1 MPKRSNRAGETGDS
15 SFLGTGWG
23 FPPRFARGGS
33 DVELV
38 SGAEDI
44 HQGLQIL
51 LATELGERVMQQHFG
66 CDLSAIL
73 FEEID
78 QRLINRIHSLISNA
92 IQFHEPRIKL
102 RGLDVS
108 RSPDDAGLLLIRL
121 DYHVIGTNSRYN
133 MVYPFYVNEA
143 VSPPV

>member
-1 MPKRSNRAGETGDS
+1 MPRRPKNVDRTQDS
-15 SFLGTGWG
+15 SFLGTGWS
-23 FPPRFARGGS
+23 FPPSFARGGAE
-33 DVELV
+33 VELV

-44 HQGLQIL
+44 HQSLQIL
-51 LATELGERVMQQHFG
+51 LATSLGERVMQQYFG
-66 CDLSAIL
+66 CDLGAVL

-78 QRLINRIHSLISNA
+78 QRLINRIHGLISNA

-108 RSPDDAGLLLIRL
+108 RSPEDAGLLLIRI